1 MRLKSEIWVA
11 AYRRRCE
18 IAGAFAVMRRRGA
31 AEAGAILIKIDRL
44 DGNVALYGP
53 APQSFFGEGETERR
67 FVRMHPQEA
76 IENAAAEARIEKELR
91 FDPDL
96 WIVEV
101 EDRSG
106 RSFLLPEEAGS
117 PSASG
122 L

>member
-1 MRLKSEIWVA
+1 MRLKSDIWTA

-44 DGNVALYGP
+44 DGTAALFGP
-53 APQSFFGEGETERR
+53 APQALFGEGETERR
-67 FVRMHPQEA
+67 FVRMHPQDA
-76 IENAAAEARIEKELR
+76 IESAAAEVRIEKEIR

-96 WIVEV
+96 WIIEV

-106 RSFLLPEEAGS
+106 RTFLLPEETADKTG
-117 PSASG
+117 
-122 L
+122 